1 MMAGSPSPA
10 SGDGT
15 GAHDLTTGPIT
26 PGLVRFALPALGS
39 GVLQSLNGSV
49 NAIWIGQFLG
59 EAALAATTNAVLVMF
74 LLFAAVFGFG
84 MASSILVGQH
94 VGAKNLD
101 GARRAIG
108 STVGLFLCL
117 SVVTAAG
124 GWFGA
129 PALLGLLSTPAEV
142 FPLAL
147 DYLRLMLLSMP
158 ASFLTVLVMMS
169 LRGFGDAM
177 TPLWFMILATVLDIA
192 LNPVFILGLGPAPE
206 LGIEGSALATIISTA
221 ISLVAMVAFI
231 YARDLPVRLR
241 GAELRYILP
250 ERTILGSVLAKG
262 VPMGLQMI
270 VLSTSALAMIGL
282 VNRQGTMTTAAY
294 GAVSQLWTYLQMP
307 AMAVGAAVSAMVAQ
321 NIGAGRWDRVDRI
334 NWTGVAISSAS
345 TLALVAL
352 ALLFDDR
359 LFWLFL
365 GSDAEAQSIA
375 ERMNLIATW
384 TMIPFSVTMILGS
397 TVRANGAVLGPLVII
412 AIAFFPIRF
421 GFAYA
426 LEPGWGADAIWW
438 SFPLGSIAGVLMTLG
453 FYLHGGW
460 RRGRLLPDPNGSAR
474 AHAGHGDGDSSY
486 SARE

>member
-1 MMAGSPSPA
+1 VSREQ
-10 SGDGT
+10 
-15 GAHDLTTGPIT
+15 DLTSGPIT
-26 PGLVRFALPALGS
+26 PALARFALPALGS
-39 GVLQSLNGSV
+39 GVLQSLNGSI

-59 EAALAATTNAVLVMF
+59 EAALAATTNATLVMF

-84 MASSILVGQH
+84 MAASILVGQN

-108 STVGLFLCL
+108 SAVGLFLLL
-117 SVVTAAG
+117 SIVTAVG
-124 GWFGA
+124 GWLGA
-129 PALLGLLSTPAEV
+129 PGLLRLLSTPADV

-147 DYLRLMLLSMP
+147 GYLRLVLLSMP

-177 TPLWFMILATVLDIA
+177 TPLWFMILATLLDIA
-192 LNPVFILGLGPAPE
+192 LNPVFILGLGPAPA
-206 LGIEGSALATIISTA
+206 LGIEGSAVATIISTA
-221 ISLVAMVAFI
+221 IGLIAMIVFI
-231 YARDLPVRLR
+231 YARDLPMRLR

-250 ERTILGSVLAKG
+250 ERTILRTVLGKG
-262 VPMGLQMI
+262 IPMGLQMV

-321 NIGAGRWDRVDRI
+321 NIGASRWDRVNRI
-334 NWTGVAISSAS
+334 NWTGVGISAAA
-345 TLALVAL
+345 TLVLVAL
-352 ALLFDDR
+352 ALFFDNR

-365 GSDAEAQSIA
+365 GSDAAAQSIA

-384 TMIPFSVTMILGS
+384 TMIPFSVTMVLGS
-397 TVRANGAVLGPLVII
+397 TVRANGAVFGPLVIL
-412 AIAFFPIRF
+412 AVAFFPVRF

-438 SFPLGSIAGVLMTLG
+438 SFPLGSVAAVLMTVG

-460 RRGRLLPDPNGSAR
+460 RRERLITPGFAR
-474 AHAGHGDGDSSY
+474 PERSEA
-486 SARE
+486 

>member
-1 MMAGSPSPA
+1 MAESPSP
-10 SGDGT
+10 DT
-15 GAHDLTTGPIT
+15 GEGQKGRDLTSGPIT
-26 PGLVRFALPALGS
+26 PALVRFALPALGS

-59 EAALAATTNAVLVMF
+59 EAALAATTNATLVMF

-84 MASSILVGQH
+84 MAASILVGQN

-108 STVGLFLCL
+108 SAVGLFLIL
-117 SVVTAAG
+117 SVATAIG
-124 GWFGA
+124 GWLGA
-129 PALLGLLSTPAEV
+129 PALLRLLSTPAEV

-147 DYLRLMLLSMP
+147 DYLRLVLLSMP

-177 TPLWFMILATVLDIA
+177 TPLWFMILATALDVV
-192 LNPVFILGLGPAPE
+192 LNPVFILGLGPAPA
-206 LGIEGSALATIISTA
+206 LGIEGSAVATIISTSIGLA
-221 ISLVAMVAFI
+221 SMVAFI
-231 YARDLPVRLR
+231 YLRDLPVRLR

-250 ERTILGSVLAKG
+250 ERTILRAVLGKG
-262 VPMGLQMI
+262 VPMGLQMV

-321 NIGAGRWDRVDRI
+321 NIGAARWDRVDRI
-334 NWTGVAISSAS
+334 NWTGVTISGAA
-345 TLALVAL
+345 TLVLVAL
-352 ALLFDDR
+352 ALMFDNR

-384 TMIPFSVTMILGS
+384 TMVPFSVTMVLGA
-397 TVRANGAVLGPLVII
+397 TVRANGAVLGPLIII
-412 AIAFFPIRF
+412 AVAFFPVRF

-426 LEPGWGADAIWW
+426 LEPSWGADAIWW
-438 SFPLGSIAGVLMTLG
+438 SFPLGSVAGVLMTLG

-460 RRGRLLPDPNGSAR
+460 RRGKLLPK
-474 AHAGHGDGDSSY
+474 
-486 SARE
+486 